1 MKKIISVIIIA
12 AFLFACN
19 DAKKESETTTTDSK
33 SETGKAPVEL
43 INDSN
48 LINSVK
54 AAFTAFEN
62 KDIEG
67 YTANLA
73 DNVMFRWSGGDSLAG
88 KQAVK
93 DYYTGRFNIIDNI
106 KYSNHIFLP
115 IMSNVSPNGG
125 ETPAGKWM
133 LTWFQTNVKYKNGK
147 AIQFWAHNAQHYN
160 DAGKIDV
167 FAQYI
172 DRHPIIEASKDL
184 VK

>member
-19 DAKKESETTTTDSK
+19 DAKKDETAAAEVKTDK
-33 SETGKAPVEL
+33 PAAPVEL
-43 INDSN
+43 IMDSN
-48 LINSVK
+48 LVNSVK

-73 DNVMFRWSGGDSLAG
+73 DNVMFRWSSGDSLVG

-115 IMSNVSPNGG
+115 LMANVSPNGG
-125 ETPAGKWM
+125 VTSAGKWM
-133 LTWFQTNVKYKNGK
+133 LSWFQTNVKYKNGK
-147 AIQFWAHNAQHYN
+147 SIMFWAHNVQHYN
-160 DAGKIDV
+160 DAGKVDQ
-167 FAQYI
+167 FTQYI
-172 DRHPIIEASKDL
+172 DRHPIMEATKDL